1 MNERRIYLMRHGE
14 TLYQSQPDEG
24 AVGGGALTERGQE
37 QIRALALLFKG
48 IPLDRIYAS
57 PLRRAR
63 ETAEILAQEKG
74 MDVLLTPDLREISPS
89 ETRLRGKKI
98 GEIFREVANFFKN
111 PHTTWDEPYLGGE
124 SFRQVQE
131 RALRFIHSLLQQNG
145 WETALLVAHGG
156 VNNAI
161 IAQATGVTNGR
172 IFNVEQDFGCVNIID
187 YVHGRPLLRLLNF
200 TLYDQLKA
208 HLRIHS
214 LDVILNL
221 LKERGVIKEET

>member
-1 MNERRIYLMRHGE
+1 MSERRIYLMRHGE
-14 TLYQSQPDEG
+14 TLYQSQSGEG

-37 QIRALALLFKG
+37 QIKALALLFKG
-48 IPLDRIYAS
+48 VPLDRIYAS
-57 PLRRAR
+57 PLRRAC

-74 MDVLLTPDLREISPS
+74 MEVLLTPDLREISPA
-89 ETRLRGKKI
+89 ETELTGKGI
-98 GEIFREVANFFKN
+98 GEIFREVVDFFKN

-131 RALRFIHSLLQQNG
+131 RALRFIHSLLTQDD
-145 WETALLVAHGG
+145 WETVLLVAHGG

-161 IAQATGVTNGR
+161 LAYATGATNGR
-172 IFNVEQDFGCVNIID
+172 VFNVEQDFGCVNIID

-200 TLYDQLKA
+200 TLYDQLKV

-221 LKERGVIKEET
+221 LKERGVIREEM